1 MRPVRR
7 ARAGG
12 RRTRSTRWIPVLVA
26 LTLAAV
32 LTPAATA
39 SAATSVPTS
48 AARSA
53 TPRSSLAW
61 KDCGGGF
68 QCATLTV
75 PLDPS
80 NPEATLDRPGLDL
93 AVIRTRARDPD
104 ARIGSLVLNPGG
116 PGVPAVQFLRTAASS
131 LPAEVRDRFDLVAFD
146 PRGVG
151 ESEPIECADS
161 LDPVFDQSFEPTT
174 AAARSALV
182 AAVTSLAQQC
192 AARNADLLAHV
203 STADAVRDLEQLRV
217 ALGDRRL
224 SYVGYSYGTYLGASY
239 AQAHPDRVRTF
250 VLDGPVDASLSAR
263 AVTLG
268 QARGFE
274 HALDDFLADCSDHR
288 GCAFHHG
295 GDAEAAYDALRAEA
309 ARAPLATDDPDGRT
323 LNQTRLDAAVLQQ
336 LYLGRAAWSGL
347 ANALADAEE
356 GDASTLLA
364 GADAFVGRTDSGA
377 DDHVLESFWAVSC
390 LDGPVVTGV
399 DAAAQL
405 EREAVAVAPRMGA
418 FIVNNSL
425 PCSVWPVPAD
435 PPVGPITAAG
445 APPILVIGTTED
457 PATPLAQARSLSG
470 ALERG
475 RLLVADGEQHTSFN
489 NGNECVDAFVT
500 RYLVERRVPRA
511 GTRC

>member
-32 LTPAATA
+32 LTPAATGA
-39 SAATSVPTS
+39 SAATSVATS

-80 NPEATLDRPGLDL
+80 NPEAAVDGPTLDL

-161 LDPVFDQSFEPTT
+161 LDPVFDQSFQPAT
-174 AAARSALV
+174 AAARLGPRGRGHLLG
-182 AAVTSLAQQC
+182 AAVRGAQRQISSHTCRPPTRCATS
-192 AARNADLLAHV
+192 NSSV
-203 STADAVRDLEQLRV
+203 SPW
-217 ALGDRRL
+217 GI
-224 SYVGYSYGTYLGASY
+224 GASRTS
-239 AQAHPDRVRTF
+239 ATPTAPTSVRATPRRIPIGCERSCST
-250 VLDGPVDASLSAR
+250 GPSTRRCRRARSPSGRLAASSTRSTTSWPTAPTI
-263 AVTLG
+263 A
-268 QARGFE
+268 
-274 HALDDFLADCSDHR
+274 

-364 GADAFVGRTDSGA
+364 GADAFVGRTDGGA
-377 DDHVLESFWAVSC
+377 RRSRARVVLGGVVPRRPRGDRRRRGGPAGARGGGGRAPDGRVHREQQPSLLGLAGAGRAARGSAHRRGRAADPGDRDDR
-390 LDGPVVTGV
+390 GPGHP
-399 DAAAQL
+399 ARA
-405 EREAVAVAPRMGA
+405 GA
-418 FIVNNSL
+418 F
-425 PCSVWPVPAD
+425 AR
-435 PPVGPITAAG
+435 A
-445 APPILVIGTTED
+445 
-457 PATPLAQARSLSG
+457 ARSSAG
-470 ALERG
+470 VSSWPTASSTP
-475 RLLVADGEQHTSFN
+475 ASTTATS
-489 NGNECVDAFVT
+489 AST
-500 RYLVERRVPRA
+500 RS
-511 GTRC
+511 